1 MQLEDPLGDVQTDC
15 GNLHWW
21 TAPSVRCTQRPELGT
36 SMPSGV
42 VHRVRFYL
50 LISAPLPG
58 PVVCRRRRKP
68 GYRHIRLRAER
79 KAGQLLKA
87 TPRLHSG
94 MVRAPTL
101 ALFRFISS
109 RETAGSA
116 WRYGDEVRVRLRQ
129 PGGERAELVGKP
141 GISTIAD
148 TKRTNTRLSSK
159 NTLRKWQ
166 RTLTT

>member
-1 MQLEDPLGDVQTDC
+1 
-15 GNLHWW
+15 
-21 TAPSVRCTQRPELGT
+21 
-36 SMPSGV
+36 MPSGV
-42 VHRVRFYL
+42 VHRIRFYL

-68 GYRHIRLRAER
+68 GCRYIRLRAER

-116 WRYGDEVRVRLRQ
+116 WRYGDDVRVGLRQ
-129 PGGERAELVGKP
+129 PGGERGELIGERP
-141 GISTIAD
+141 
-148 TKRTNTRLSSK
+148 RLLFVAVDITQVS
-159 NTLRKWQ
+159 LV
-166 RTLTT
+166 